1 MSGVDEFDDL
11 DDYLDDFEE
20 EILSQ
25 EPGATII
32 PETINEIDDISKIT
46 QSIGMNENLSNEIS
60 EFIKQLDPNGDGNE
74 LNDILNSK
82 EGMNGNMGFQDTI
95 NETINRL
102 KSSSKQVE
110 DESSEKFTKDEE
122 LLTTL
127 LNSLDIGGDIGSM
140 EGMDELKGLL
150 NGNNNG
156 GINDENNIDEMSNV
170 LMNMLNK
177 LTSKEMMYE
186 TISNAV
192 NNYEEYFKK
201 DNKEVKGDD
210 MNRFKSQ
217 LKHLKNVKET
227 FDKEDYNENDSSIR
241 EFIDIEM
248 ENFNKLLPPPEGVI
262 EDNLSGLGLEN
273 FKWNEQDIP
282 NELEGCVQQ

>member
-74 LNDILNSK
+74 LNDVLNSK
-82 EGMNGNMGFQDTI
+82 EGMNENMGFQDTI

-150 NGNNNG
+150 NGTNG

-227 FDKEDYNENDSSIR
+227 FDKEDYNENDSNIR